1 MSDTV
6 QQFKFM
12 SKDRD
17 WPEAAGHEEEVDDHE
32 EDGAAPVLHV
42 SLPDRP
48 LLHQVPAY
56 RHLK

>member
-1 MSDTV
+1 MPCAL
-6 QQFKFM
+6 QKYKFM
-12 SKDRD
+12 SKDGD

-48 LLHQVPAY
+48 LFHQITAY
-56 RHLK
+56 RHLD